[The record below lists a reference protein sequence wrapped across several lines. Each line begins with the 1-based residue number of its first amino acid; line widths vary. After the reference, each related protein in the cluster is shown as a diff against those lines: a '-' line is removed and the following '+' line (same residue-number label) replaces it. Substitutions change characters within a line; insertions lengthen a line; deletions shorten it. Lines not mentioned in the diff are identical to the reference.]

1 MYDELK
7 QTFTA
12 FYGHEPQYIFSAPGR
27 TELGGNHTDH
37 QLGLVLTGAV
47 NAETLAAVALNGKNE
62 INVRSD
68 GYPLCHIELS
78 ALAPRPEE
86 AESTAALIRGVA
98 AGIVARG
105 HAVPGFD
112 AYVISTVLP
121 GSGLSSSAAFE
132 VLMGTVINHL
142 ASCGLSAVEIAKI
155 GQMAEN
161 DYFGKPCG
169 LLDQTASAV
178 GGIISVD
185 FKDPS
190 APVVTPVDF
199 DFSSAGYALCFVDS
213 GASHADLT
221 ADYAAIPQE
230 LKTLCRALG
239 REHLR
244 EIPEE
249 EFYDRISEARSAA
262 GDRAVLRAVH
272 IYEENKRVI
281 RQVEALKASDFEAFL
296 SLVAQSGHSS
306 WMCLQNVIP
315 CGSAENQELAFALT
329 VTEKLLNGRGACR
342 VHGGGFAGAIQAFV
356 PLDALDSFKVG
367 IENVFGAGSCHVL
380 SIRPQ
385 GGVLV
390 EEVHV

>member
-7 QTFTA
+7 QKFA
-12 FYGHEPQYIFSAPGR
+12 AYYGREPQYIFSAPGR

-37 QLGLVLTGAV
+37 QLGLVLAGAV
-47 NAETLAAVALNGKNE
+47 NAETLAAVALNGKAA

-68 GYPLCHIELS
+68 GYPACRIELDS
-78 ALAPRPEE
+78 LAPHAEE

-98 AGIVARG
+98 AGITKRG
-105 HAVPGFD
+105 YSVPGFD

-132 VLMGTVINHL
+132 VLMGTIINHL
-142 ASCGLSAVEIAKI
+142 ACCGLSAVEVARI

-178 GGIISVD
+178 GGIIAVD

-190 APVVTPVDF
+190 APKVTPVNF
-199 DFSSAGYALCFVDS
+199 DFSAAGYALCFVDS

-249 EFYDRISEARSAA
+249 EFYARISEARAAA

-281 RQVEALKASDFEAFL
+281 KQVEALMAGDFEAFL
-296 SLVAQSGHSS
+296 KLVTLSGRSS

-315 CGSAENQELAFALT
+315 CGSAENQELSFALA

-356 PLDALDSFKVG
+356 PLDALEGFQAG
-367 IENVFGAGSCHVL
+367 IEKVFGAGSCHVL

-385 GGVLV
+385 GGILV
-390 EEVHV
+390 EEMP

>member
-7 QTFTA
+7 QKFTA
-12 FYGHEPQYIFSAPGR
+12 FYGREPKYIVSAPGR

-37 QLGLVLTGAV
+37 QMGLVLAGAV
-47 NAETLAAVALNGKNE
+47 DAETLAAVALNGKRE
-62 INVRSD
+62 INVLSD
-68 GYPLCHIELS
+68 GYPLCHIQLDS
-78 ALAPRPEE
+78 LAPRAEE
-86 AESTAALIRGVA
+86 QESTAALVRGVA
-98 AGIVARG
+98 AGIAALG
-105 HAVPGFD
+105 HEVPGFD

-142 ASCGLSAVEIAKI
+142 AGCGLSAVQVAQI
-155 GQMAEN
+155 GQGAEN

-169 LLDQTASAV
+169 LLDQISSSV
-178 GGIISVD
+178 GGIIAVD
-185 FKDPS
+185 FMDPAS
-190 APVVTPVDF
+190 PRVEEVAF
-199 DFSSAGYALCFVDS
+199 DFSCAGYALCFVDS

-221 ADYAAIPQE
+221 EDYAAIPQE

-244 EIPEE
+244 QIPEE
-249 EFYDRISEARSAA
+249 EFYARINEARAAA

-281 RQVEALKASDFEAFL
+281 KQAEALKAGDFEAFL
-296 SLVAQSGHSS
+296 SLVRQSGHSS

-315 CGSAENQELAFALT
+315 CGASDRQELAFALA
-329 VTEKLLNGRGACR
+329 VTEKLLDGRGACR

-356 PLDALDSFKVG
+356 PLDALEQFRAG
-367 IENVFGAGSCHVL
+367 IEKVFGHGSCHVM

-390 EEVHV
+390 EEIG